1 MVQKLTILFDL
12 DGTLIDTAPDLMRAH
27 NYVMKKFGY
36 ETKSTEDMR
45 KLVGKGAAS
54 LISRSLWEQAK
65 KEFDQINNQNK
76 KKEMVKEFIS
86 YYGKN
91 IDVESKL
98 LKGVKEF
105 LNWCK
110 KNNISMGVCT
120 NKQEYLAVDLLKKI
134 KIYDYFE
141 YVAGSNTFD
150 YCKPDPRHLTNVIE
164 IMQGDIKISIMIG
177 DSETDSNAAVA
188 AKIPFI
194 LIEDGYTEKKVSEIK
209 HDHLVKDFVNIREI
223 INKYLNH

>member
-1 MVQKLTILFDL
+1 
-12 DGTLIDTAPDLMRAH
+12 
-27 NYVMKKFGY
+27 
-36 ETKSTEDMR
+36 
-45 KLVGKGAAS
+45 
-54 LISRSLWEQAK
+54 
-65 KEFDQINNQNK
+65 
-76 KKEMVKEFIS
+76 MVKEFIS

-98 LKGVKEF
+98 LKGAREF

-120 NKQEYLAVDLLKKI
+120 NKQEYLAADLLKKI

-164 IMQGDIKISIMIG
+164 IMQGDIKKSIMIG
-177 DSETDSNAAVA
+177 DSETDANAAVA

-194 LIEDGYTEKKVSEIK
+194 LIEDGYTEKKVSEIY
-209 HDHLVKDFVNIREI
+209 HDYLIKDFVNI
-223 INKYLNH
+223 